1 MVFPALPALAG
12 AKLFFKSK
20 KFLIPLAVFLLL
32 AAIGGG
38 TYFYLKH
45 QTQEAVT
52 TAVAG
57 ADSKA
62 TIETYRTKE
71 IITNRVVEIDK
82 KYDDLHDRTTQD
94 YANARASLET
104 APEADRKAQAS
115 PLVVG
120 TLNELDRLRS
130 SRDPNPV
137 PEPDVPAG

>member
-1 MVFPALPALAG
+1 MPLPALTG
-12 AKLFFKSK
+12 IKLFFSSK
-20 KFLIPLAVFLLL
+20 KYLIPLAVVLLV

-52 TAVAG
+52 TAVEG
-57 ADSKA
+57 ANSKA

-71 IITNRVVEIDK
+71 IITTRVVEVDK
-82 KYDDLHDRTTQD
+82 KFDDLRDRTTQD
-94 YANARASLET
+94 YANARNQLET

-115 PLVVG
+115 PVVVG
-120 TLNELDRLRS
+120 TLNELDRLRA
-130 SRDPNPV
+130 SRDSDRV